1 MPESDLLVEFKLGYG
16 FHFKSKGI
24 LKLQK
29 KKKRAEDQKKMVL
42 IRSFSLS
49 QIRPVFKFIS
59 ATLLHNIFFV
69 NDGFSRNY
77 LEDTDIYREMI
88 RSPGFR

>member
-1 MPESDLLVEFKLGYG
+1 MDFTLNQKAYLNYR
-16 FHFKSKGI
+16 
-24 LKLQK
+24 K

-49 QIRPVFKFIS
+49 QIRPAFKFIS